1 MTSEDEESL
10 RQKLAMGIEIVTKL
24 IQEELE
30 EIARY
35 VRREELTK
43 AVDALF
49 NLVKELNDINQL
61 QWQRSLK
68 DLT

>member
-1 MTSEDEESL
+1 MASEDDENL
-10 RQKLAMGIEIVTKL
+10 RQKLAMGIEIVSKL

-30 EIARY
+30 EITRY
-35 VRREELTK
+35 IRRNELTK

-49 NLVKELNDINQL
+49 NLVKELNNINQM

>member
-10 RQKLAMGIEIVTKL
+10 RQKLAMGIEIVTTL

-30 EIARY
+30 EITRY
-35 VRREELTK
+35 IRRNELTK

-49 NLVKELNDINQL
+49 NLIKELNNINQL

-68 DLT
+68 DLI

>member
-10 RQKLAMGIEIVTKL
+10 RQKLAMGIEIVSKL

-30 EIARY
+30 EITRY
-35 VRREELTK
+35 IRRNELTK

-49 NLVKELNDINQL
+49 NLIKELNNINQM

>member
-30 EIARY
+30 EIAMY
-35 VRREELTK
+35 VRREEVTK

>member
-30 EIARY
+30 EIAMY

>member
-30 EIARY
+30 EIAGY

>member
-1 MTSEDEESL
+1 MASEDDESL

-30 EIARY
+30 EIAMY
-35 VRREELTK
+35 VRRGELTK

>member
-1 MTSEDEESL
+1 MTPEDEESL

-30 EIARY
+30 EIAMY
-35 VRREELTK
+35 VRRNELTK